1 MSTPTLLAQSQI
13 LAYRCVK
20 MTTTPGFVAPA
31 TSSTDAILGVTTAI
45 VTTTNG
51 AVTLQENEN
60 GLVLLTAGGTIAAG
74 DYLVP
79 TTNGSVISAS
89 SGLFVSTESA
99 ASGEILWAKQVSF
112 SLGLKGIYGSP
123 TASRFIKDVVSGADS
138 VDIATI
144 GDSNTWYD
152 NFGYN
157 DGIRCALGYAGA
169 SEYATPVS
177 IMANGSTANNRT
189 FTDYCSY
196 RFGGTGN
203 SGGGGSQTGIIT
215 NLATAATAGDTN
227 AVAIQSFLS
236 ASNFSLIKP
245 YSFEYDGLFVRSGT
259 ASSPAN
265 GPAIS
270 VGAGTTFAIK
280 DGTGSNPLQY
290 RVVYGTFTSG
300 SGQFKLQVVRGV
312 NTVVARSTNP
322 ITTNTGTVGV
332 NAGTGAAGAATLN
345 FNSPEVSDR
354 SVTFAC
360 NVDGYGSGTTAD
372 YAVSPCAFFWHSLM
386 FQSKKGYSVSN
397 LTYYGGRTTAQ
408 LATDMS
414 SNLQTLK
421 FYVKELRERQIAA
434 GGSGRVI
441 IFLQSGINDGATS
454 SSYTTSLDSI
464 ISTFQSAWSNWSF
477 PASDLCFLI
486 AATHPTLASMAGG
499 DGWAVQKPLFV
510 AAAKTWVL
518 TKTNVTFV
526 DFEEYRTA
534 AQLNDSN
541 LYSIYETGTAG
552 SSPFAPYAAHLRAA
566 PITAVET
573 TWNQSVVASVTNPIP
588 GGATGMQS
596 TGTTSSNGYMVL
608 ANQLIQNLL
617 K

>member
-1 MSTPTLLAQSQI
+1 MPTPTLLAQSQI

-31 TSSTDAILGVTTAI
+31 TSSTDAILGVTTAA
-45 VTTTNG
+45 VTAANG

-138 VDIATI
+138 LDIATI

-177 IMANGSTANNRT
+177 IMANGSAGNLRT
-189 FTDYCSY
+189 FTDYCLY

-203 SGGGGSQTGIIT
+203 SGGGAGQTGLIT

-227 AVAIQSFLS
+227 AQAIQSFLTGN
-236 ASNFSLIKP
+236 NFSLLKP
-245 YSFEYDGLFVRSGT
+245 YSFGYDGLFVRSGT
-259 ASSPAN
+259 ATSGGN
-265 GPAIS
+265 GPCIS

-322 ITTNTGTVGV
+322 ITTNTGTLGV
-332 NAGTGAAGAATLN
+332 NAGTAAAKLN

-360 NVDGYGSGTTAD
+360 NVDGYASGTVAD

-408 LATDMS
+408 LASDMS
-414 SNLQTLK
+414 NNLNTLR
-421 FYVKELRERQIAA
+421 FYVKELRERQIEA
-434 GGSGRVI
+434 GGSGRVM

-464 ISTFQSAWSNWSF
+464 ISTFQSAWNNWSF

-510 AAAKTWVL
+510 AAAKAWVL

-541 LYSIYETGTAG
+541 LYSIYETGTPG

-588 GGATGMQS
+588 SGATGMQS